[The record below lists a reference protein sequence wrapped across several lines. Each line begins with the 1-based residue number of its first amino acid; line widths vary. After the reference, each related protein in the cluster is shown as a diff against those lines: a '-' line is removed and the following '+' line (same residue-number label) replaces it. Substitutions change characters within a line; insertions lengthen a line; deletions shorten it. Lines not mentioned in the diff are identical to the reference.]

1 MSFRISVRTGNANET
16 VPTVRPL
23 GKASRTCAHAARQ
36 SKDCLRARSLRAGR
50 LRKQCARLRG
60 LFSPHLHDA
69 FDCECAARS
78 AIVRNIRHKPPHC
91 IAQYASGL
99 RTEYRPSA
107 IGAVRVALRRPAV
120 CGGLGPARGFS
131 PSPRYLSPKRPF
143 CAMSCDIACK
153 GAKRRFCAENHIPK
167 HTSAVIHAGAAHFH
181 TQKMGK
187 LQANPPR
194 AVWRAH
200 LRFSPLVR
208 SLHAG
213 VSDGCLV
220 RASGN

>member
-16 VPTVRPL
+16 VPTVRPF
-23 GKASRTCAHAARQ
+23 GKASRTCARVARQ

-60 LFSPHLHDA
+60 LFSPHLHGA

-107 IGAVRVALRRPAV
+107 IGALRVALRRPAV

-131 PSPRYLSPKRPF
+131 PSPRYRSPKRPF

-153 GAKRRFCAENHIPK
+153 GATRPKARGGFERVSARTALPAQGRKTAVLRRKPHPETHFSRYPCGC
-167 HTSAVIHAGAAHFH
+167 GAFPHS
-181 TQKMGK
+181 KNG
-187 LQANPPR
+187 
-194 AVWRAH
+194 
-200 LRFSPLVR
+200 
-208 SLHAG
+208 
-213 VSDGCLV
+213 
-220 RASGN
+220 